1 MLKPPPRPRT
11 KPQPKP
17 QRDAE
22 SENGE
27 GADDI
32 TDKICA
38 TLAGAVAER
47 ALKPG
52 TKILED
58 AIADHFGV
66 SRTVVRGA
74 LGILQRD
81 HLLERKRNRG
91 TFVAEPSVAE
101 AKDLFETR
109 RALERVILERVVQRA
124 TGADFDRLDA
134 IVDDEQRVH
143 DATDEAAKKGL
154 SGQFH
159 IELARLG
166 GNEVMTELLGKVVA
180 RISLV
185 MALYEDEPHD
195 DCGTNHHREIIADLR
210 RNDLDAAQRRMD
222 EHLADIESR
231 VRLTQ
236 AQGDRHAF
244 VSVLKAF
251 SAP

>member
-1 MLKPPPRPRT
+1 V
-11 KPQPKP
+11 PKP
-17 QRDAE
+17 QRHAE
-22 SENGE
+22 GENGE

-32 TDKICA
+32 TDKIRA
-38 TLAGAVAER
+38 TLARAIAER

-58 AIADHFGV
+58 AIADHFDV

-81 HLLERKRNRG
+81 HLLEHKRNRG
-91 TFVAEPSVAE
+91 TFVAEPTIAE
-101 AKDLFETR
+101 ARDLFEAR
-109 RALERVILERVVQRA
+109 RALERVILESVIERA
-124 TGADFDRLDA
+124 TSADLDRLDA

-143 DATDEAAKKGL
+143 DALDDAAKKGL

-210 RNDLDAAQRRMD
+210 RHDLAGARKRMD

-251 SAP
+251 SSP

>member
-1 MLKPPPRPRT
+1 MLKSTPRPRA
-11 KPQPKP
+11 KPLPKP
-17 QRDAE
+17 QREAE
-22 SENGE
+22 SENAE

-109 RALERVILERVVQRA
+109 RALERVILERVIQRA
-124 TGADFDRLDA
+124 TAADFDRLDV

-185 MALYEDEPHD
+185 MALYEEEPHD

-210 RNDLDAAQRRMD
+210 RHDLAAAQERMD

-251 SAP
+251 SSP

>member
-1 MLKPPPRPRT
+1 MLKMTARSRT
-11 KPQPKP
+11 KPQPKV
-17 QRDAE
+17 QREAE
-22 SENGE
+22 GENGE
-27 GADDI
+27 GADDV

-58 AIADHFGV
+58 AIAEHFGV

-91 TFVAEPSVAE
+91 TFVAAPSVSE

-109 RALERVILERVVQRA
+109 RALERVILEQVGQRA
-124 TGADFDRLDA
+124 TEADFDRLDMVVA
-134 IVDDEQRVH
+134 DEQRVH
-143 DATDEAAKKGL
+143 DASDEAAKKSL

-166 GNEVMTELLGKVVA
+166 GNEVMTEMLGKVVA

-185 MALYEDEPHD
+185 MALYEYEPHD
-195 DCGTNHHREIIADLR
+195 ECGTDHHRAIIADLR
-210 RNDLDAAQRRMD
+210 RRDLAGAQRTLN
-222 EHLADIESR
+222 EHLTDLESR

-251 SAP
+251 SSY